1 MLHNNIGI
9 LLVKLHENT
18 EDKKPQEEQKG
29 DGMFSFAKNKR
40 ANTEKDKAM
49 AKAKEHFNSA
59 IALDDTYVKPL
70 YHRMMLLKSETE
82 YEEAL
87 ADAKKISE
95 LEPSFRG
102 IGQTVIE
109 LEKL

>member
-1 MLHNNIGI
+1 
-9 LLVKLHENT
+9 
-18 EDKKPQEEQKG
+18 
-29 DGMFSFAKNKR
+29 MFSFAKNKR

-49 AKAKEHFNSA
+49 AKAKEHFSSA
-59 IALDDTYVKPL
+59 IALDDSYVKPL

-102 IGQTVIE
+102 IG
-109 LEKL
+109 